1 MKKGFLKTKVSEVN
15 TIIDSDTGEIL
26 DISTKRHTYLANSKE
41 EFFICYASIVGIF
54 MNITQAEARVFGYC
68 LRYRNAKFDISK
80 KVRVS
85 MSNEV
90 DLNERTILNTI
101 PTLIEKG
108 LLFKTEDS
116 LYGINPRYVFHG
128 STKDRDAALKAVIE
142 LGCKDC

>member
-1 MKKGFLKTKVSEVN
+1 MKKGFLKTQVTEITTIVDSNSGEVM
-15 TIIDSDTGEIL
+15 DM
-26 DISTKRHTYLANSKE
+26 STKTHSYLANTKE

-80 KVRVS
+80 KVRLS
-85 MSNEV
+85 MSDEV

-101 PTLIEKG
+101 PTLIEKNILYKSPDG
-108 LLFKTEDS
+108 
-116 LYGINPRYVFHG
+116 LYGINPRYVFYG